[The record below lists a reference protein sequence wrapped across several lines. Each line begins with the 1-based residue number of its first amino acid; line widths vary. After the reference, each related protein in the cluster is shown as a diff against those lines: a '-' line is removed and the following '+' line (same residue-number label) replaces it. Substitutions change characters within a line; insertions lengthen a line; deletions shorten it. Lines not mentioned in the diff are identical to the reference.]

1 MLKCPDMTVN
11 QTTSQPRYRRLA
23 EALQQAIGE
32 GRHAVGSTLPGELE
46 LMSRYRVSR
55 HTVREALRCL
65 AELGLISRNRG
76 IGTVVTA
83 REPSSA
89 HVQKLVSPAGWMR
102 YAEDSRLEVIGNEAL
117 RADAALARRLEC
129 RRGAPWRRVTAL
141 RRVTADRVLIGWS
154 DIYLPEAYAGVVG
167 AMGRRAG
174 RVYELIESRFGARV
188 ARVEVQVTADLF
200 DARRAS
206 ALGVPVNSA
215 ALCVTRRYRDASGQ
229 VLLLSQTHHPAE
241 RFTYA
246 FDLLR
251 GGDGSAWLA
260 A

>member
-1 MLKCPDMTVN
+1 MLKCPDMRVN
-11 QTTSQPRYRRLA
+11 QPKSKPRYRRLA
-23 EALQQAIGE
+23 AALQKSIGDA
-32 GRHAVGSTLPGELE
+32 RYAVGETLPGELE

-89 HVQKLVSPAGWMR
+89 HVQKLASPAGWMR
-102 YAEDSRLEVIGNEAL
+102 YAEDSRLEVIGTEAL
-117 RADAALARRLEC
+117 HVDAALARRLEC

-141 RRVTADRVLIGWS
+141 RRLTADRALIGWS

-200 DARRAS
+200 DAQRAR

-215 ALCVTRRYRDASGQ
+215 SLCVTRRYRDATGQ
-229 VLLLSQTHHPAE
+229 VLLLSQTQHPAE

-246 FDLLR
+246 FELLR
-251 GGDGSAWLA
+251 GGDGAAWLA

>member
-1 MLKCPDMTVN
+1 MLKCPDMLVN
-11 QTTSQPRYRRLA
+11 PPRSQPRYRRLA
-23 EALQQAIGE
+23 DALQQAIGE
-32 GRHAVGSTLPGELE
+32 SRYAVGSTLPGELE

-89 HVQKLVSPAGWMR
+89 HVQKLGSPAGWMR

-117 RADAALARRLEC
+117 RVDAELARRLEC

-141 RRVTADRVLIGWS
+141 RRMRADRVLIGWS

-167 AMGRRAG
+167 ALGRRAG

-188 ARVEVQVTADLF
+188 ARVEVEVTADLF
-200 DARRAS
+200 DAQRAS

-215 ALCVTRRYRDASGQ
+215 SLCVTRRYRDASGQ

-241 RFTYA
+241 RFTYS

>member
-1 MLKCPDMTVN
+1 MLKCPDMRVN
-11 QTTSQPRYRRLA
+11 QPKSKPRYRRLA
-23 EALQQAIGE
+23 AALQKSIGDA
-32 GRHAVGSTLPGELE
+32 RYAVGSTLPGELE

-89 HVQKLVSPAGWMR
+89 HVQKLASPAGWMR
-102 YAEDSRLEVIGNEAL
+102 YAEDSRLEVIGTEAL
-117 RADAALARRLEC
+117 HVDAALARRLEC

-141 RRVTADRVLIGWS
+141 RRLTADRALIGWS

-200 DARRAS
+200 DAQRAR

-215 ALCVTRRYRDASGQ
+215 SLCVTRRYRDATGQ
-229 VLLLSQTHHPAE
+229 VLLLSQTQHPAE

-246 FDLLR
+246 FELLR
-251 GGDGSAWLA
+251 GGDGAAWLA